1 MMAHVLMTVSE
12 MLLDASLLVRPS
24 ATTRSGRGDY
34 ADEVLEVDAGGVSAT
49 FGVVVRKRFPYGVEL
64 DSLDVLRAQIAEDT
78 MPLLA
83 VPFVS
88 EAGGERLRAAG
99 WSWIDE
105 DGNFDLRAEG
115 LVARQRRS
123 VHPTRTPNG
132 PLPQGSGALGVIRW
146 LLAATPEDLATA
158 SATGLA
164 KRVGVSQPRVSQV
177 LGKLRDFELIGYER
191 GKIDRVDRERL
202 LDRFRSAYRGPGGSA
217 SWFHSPDDARST
229 AVFVT
234 HTALELGLQ
243 AVVSGDVAADLLSPW
258 REPTTPVIYI
268 ERGLTADQLGVT
280 PASGPD
286 DGDLL
291 VCVPEDDSVFSS
303 TTTRIVASDL
313 LDNEGIG
320 PIAVPVAGVEQV
332 LWDLDRLGGDD
343 RAEGA
348 ARLAAWFIE
357 VAAES

>member
-1 MMAHVLMTVSE
+1 MTRVLMAVAE
-12 MLLDASLLVRPS
+12 RLLDAGLVVRPP
-24 ATTRSGRGDY
+24 APARSGRRDH
-34 ADEVLEVDAGGVSAT
+34 ADEVLEVDAGGVSAI
-49 FGVVVRKRFPYGVEL
+49 FGVVGRKRFPYGVEL
-64 DSLDVLRAQIAEDT
+64 DGLDVLRAQIAEDT
-78 MPLLA
+78 TPLLA

-105 DGNFDLRAEG
+105 AGNFDLRAEG
-115 LVARQRRS
+115 LVVRQRRS
-123 VHPTRTPNG
+123 DHPPRKPDG

-146 LLAATPEDLATA
+146 LLAATAEELATA
-158 SATGLA
+158 NATGLA
-164 KRVGVSQPRVSQV
+164 QRVGVSQPRVSQV
-177 LGKLRDFELIGYER
+177 LGKLRDFDLVGYER

-234 HTALELGLQ
+234 HTALETGRR

-258 REPTTPVIYI
+258 RGPTTPVIYI

-280 PASGPD
+280 PATGPG
-286 DGDLL
+286 DGDLF

-303 TTTRIVASDL
+303 TTTRIVESEL
-313 LDNEGIG
+313 LENEGIG
-320 PIAVPVAGVEQV
+320 PIPVPVAGVEQV

-343 RAEGA
+343 RAEAA
-348 ARLAAWFIE
+348 ARLAAWFVE